1 MFTNIVRRFPGI
13 FIEKTK
19 FIEFEEIWEQ
29 ILKEYEI
36 QYNDENEIIDTNI
49 DSLTNFYW
57 EICS

>member
-13 FIEKTK
+13 FIEKRK
-19 FIEFEEIWEQ
+19 FIEFEEIYEQ

-49 DSLTNFYW
+49 DSLTNFY
-57 EICS
+57 